1 MSRTLLGVLAVVVL
15 IAGVGL
21 YVLLGRSAKTPSPT
35 TTTVGSNGTTTVTT
49 TTTTTTDP
57 SLPTLP
63 QAGSPPALGGPDEYT
78 VGGLKVRDHRR
89 GDTQKLDIPPNVH
102 QPGAVEIPSTLTHEL
117 AQQVKAVMRDCVKS
131 LPADARGNAPKLEG
145 QITIAVKDQKASI
158 TKSLVLLR
166 DVKES
171 DAVTAAKQCIES
183 KSVGIGAPASD
194 VPNLDAYTINLS
206 FLIPKT

>member
-1 MSRTLLGVLAVVVL
+1 MSRTLLGVLAAVVL
-15 IAGVGL
+15 VAGIGL
-21 YVLLGRSAKTPSPT
+21 YVLLGRSAKTPTT

-49 TTTTTTDP
+49 TTDPSGSIP
-57 SLPTLP
+57 SLPST
-63 QAGSPPALGGPDEYT
+63 GSAPALGGPDEYT

-89 GDTQKLDIPPNVH
+89 GDNQKLDIPPNVH

-131 LPADARGNAPKLEG
+131 LPADARGEAPKLEG

-171 DAVTAAKQCIES
+171 DATTAAKQCIES
-183 KSVGIGAPASD
+183 KSIGIGAPASS
-194 VPNLDAYTINLS
+194 VPNLDAYTINVS